1 MCKVCGRSDCSCGD
15 DCKCPK
21 PSDCC
26 DKGTKCGK
34 LRVISTHTH
43 THTHTPPSLLVAFPV
58 STLHAGI
65 LYSFQMIVLAGQAA
79 SVHHR
84 KVVVAVV
91 KASASVETT
100 VSVGTSASVLKTAVQ
115 RPHKH

>member
-1 MCKVCGRSDCSCGD
+1 MRN
-15 DCKCPK
+15 
-21 PSDCC
+21 
-26 DKGTKCGK
+26 
-34 LRVISTHTH
+34 THT
-43 THTHTPPSLLVAFPV
+43 PSLLVAFPV

-65 LYSFQMIVLAGQAA
+65 LYSFQMTVLADQVA

-84 KVVVAVV
+84 KAVVAVV

>member
-1 MCKVCGRSDCSCGD
+1 MTAHV
-15 DCKCPK
+15 
-21 PSDCC
+21 
-26 DKGTKCGK
+26 
-34 LRVISTHTH
+34 
-43 THTHTPPSLLVAFPV
+43 
-58 STLHAGI
+58 
-65 LYSFQMIVLAGQAA
+65 GQAA

-100 VSVGTSASVLKTAVQ
+100 VSVGTSASVLKIAVQ